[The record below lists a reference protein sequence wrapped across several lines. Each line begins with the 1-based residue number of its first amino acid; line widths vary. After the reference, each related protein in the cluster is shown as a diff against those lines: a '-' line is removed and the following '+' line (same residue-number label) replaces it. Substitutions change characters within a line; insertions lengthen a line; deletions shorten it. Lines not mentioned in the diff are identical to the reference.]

1 MSVDEPVAS
10 AKGPGMNEPPEQP
23 TVPMVTSTA
32 SGGQLRARESSLPG
46 QRFVPGVVL
55 GRRFRIVGL
64 LGQGGMGEVY
74 RAEDLRLGETVALK
88 LLPAE
93 LARDATALGR
103 LHREV
108 RLARQVAH
116 PNVCRVFDVGEAEG
130 LAFISME
137 YIDGEDLASLLR
149 RIGRL
154 PEAKA
159 IEVARQLCAGLAA
172 AHEKGVLHRDLK
184 PANVMIDG
192 RGRARISDFG
202 LAVPVAEATTG
213 ELAGT
218 PLYMAPEQLARGEVS
233 FRSDVYSLGLILYEC
248 LTGRRPFEGASRA
261 ELMSLQRSGMPS
273 SPSRDVIG
281 LDPVV
286 ERVVMR
292 CLEPEPAD
300 RPATALEVA
309 AALPGGDPLAAAI
322 AAGETPSPEMVA
334 ASPRSGLLSVRAAL
348 GWTAL
353 AVATL
358 PFVWV
363 GAVDMVAAL
372 GTNLRSPVVLADR
385 AAELARR
392 LDVDIAGDSV
402 WGWRLRT
409 DYLARFGELDGS
421 QQRAIAAGPT
431 PPLRFWYREA
441 VGHLMAPTGYSSM
454 DEPALGPGEVAIEL
468 TPRGALRLVD
478 FRPTEV
484 QSSSQEPPADR
495 WAELFGLAGLAAE
508 RATRV
513 EPEVLPPAF
522 ATERFAWEVPF
533 REDSEVLARVEAGTL
548 GGQVV
553 WFRVFEPLDSR
564 EGPRTAW
571 TSRTVLL
578 WIIAMIVV
586 STAVGAVLA
595 RRNLRSGRGDPR
607 GAVRL
612 GLVIAAASFAG
623 WFLSAHHGAS
633 FAAVRGLVGQL
644 GVACVRGIWVWLVYL
659 ALEPLMRRRWP
670 DGLVSW
676 SRLLAGRL
684 GDPLIARDVFLGATL
699 GLVVRATEGVGL
711 VVAQAAGVVPP
722 MAVRGWLLPG
732 LTSAR
737 EGLGVA
743 LADMTFVPL
752 FNALAFVLTLIGI
765 EAVVRR
771 RGVAVLV
778 LTALA
783 SALMFA
789 TGPGGIGAV
798 AQGLVIALA
807 AAHLGLLAGVSMWI
821 VFFGLI
827 AIPMVPDVDAWYG
840 GAAIVGHLV
849 LVGLLVW
856 VWRRCV
862 LTGAVG
868 RGTLPAR
875 RQGTYG

>member
-1 MSVDEPVAS
+1 
-10 AKGPGMNEPPEQP
+10 MNEPPELQP
-23 TVPMVTSTA
+23 TAPMLTA
-32 SGGQLRARESSLPG
+32 TLSGGARGTREPSGSR

-93 LARDATALGR
+93 LARDAAALDR

-154 PEAKA
+154 PESKA

-273 SPSRDVIG
+273 SPARDVIG

-363 GAVDMVAAL
+363 GAADMMAAL

-441 VGHLMAPTGYSSM
+441 VGHLMAPTGYSAV
-454 DEPALGPGEVAIEL
+454 DEPALGPGDVAIEL
-468 TPRGALRLVD
+468 TPSGALRLVD
-478 FRPTEV
+478 VRPAP
-484 QSSSQEPPADR
+484 SSPVSVAAPPEP
-495 WAELFGLAGLAAE
+495 WALLFELAGLEEE
-508 RATRV
+508 RATPV

-522 ATERFAWEVPF
+522 ASERFAWEVPF
-533 REDSEVLARVEAGTL
+533 REDPEVLARVEAGTL

-571 TSRTVLL
+571 TSRTLLL
-578 WIIAMIVV
+578 WIIAMIAV
-586 STAVGAVLA
+586 STVVGVVLA
-595 RRNLRSGRGDPR
+595 RRNLRSGRGDPQ
-607 GAVRL
+607 GAARL
-612 GLVIAAASFAG
+612 GLVIAATSFAG

-633 FAAVRGLVGQL
+633 FSAVRGFVGQL
-644 GVACVRGIWVWLVYL
+644 GVAFVRGAWVWLVYL

-676 SRLLAGRL
+676 SRLLAGRV

-699 GLVVRATEGVGL
+699 GLVVRAIEGAAL
-711 VVAQAAGVVPP
+711 MVARGTGMAPP
-722 MAVRGWLLPG
+722 MAVEGWLLPG

-743 LADMTFVPL
+743 LADLTFVPL
-752 FNALAFVLTLIGI
+752 FNALAFVLMLIGI
-765 EAVVRR
+765 EALVRQR
-771 RGVAVLV
+771 RPAVLV
-778 LTALA
+778 LAALA
-783 SALMFA
+783 SILMFA
-789 TGPGGIGAV
+789 AGVGPSV
-798 AQGLVIALA
+798 AMIQGLVFAFA
-807 AAHLGLLAGVSMWI
+807 TAHLGLLAAASMWV
-821 VFFGLI
+821 VFFGLMS
-827 AIPMVPDVDAWYG
+827 IPLVASFGAWYG
-840 GAAIVGHLV
+840 GGSMLGHGV
-849 LVGLLVW
+849 LVALLVW
-856 VWRRCV
+856 VWSRSV
-862 LTGAVG
+862 LTDG
-868 RGTLPAR
+868 RR
-875 RQGTYG
+875 RGPSPRPKQEAHG